1 MKAAIL
7 ITGAVLTAFAPLA
20 GRAQDSRAQTEA
32 IVKDYLAA
40 HPDELGEIVK
50 GYFLKH
56 PEAMG
61 QILSETLKHR
71 SAASASGGGAG
82 GGERAAAIEANA
94 AALFS
99 SPHQVT
105 LGDPQGDVTLVEFF
119 DYSCG
124 FCKRAL
130 ADTLALLADDPHLK
144 IVLKEFPILGPG
156 SAAAARVAVAAR
168 MQDPAKYLA
177 FHRALLGGAG
187 PASEPKALDAAR
199 DQGFDMARIEK
210 DMTSDEVVATIDE
223 DMKLASA
230 LGVSGTPTYVIG
242 KEVVVGAIGAAGL
255 KERIAEAR
263 AGRAR

>member
-156 SAAAARVAVAAR
+156 SAAAA
-168 MQDPAKYLA
+168 
-177 FHRALLGGAG
+177 
-187 PASEPKALDAAR
+187 
-199 DQGFDMARIEK
+199 
-210 DMTSDEVVATIDE
+210 
-223 DMKLASA
+223 
-230 LGVSGTPTYVIG
+230 
-242 KEVVVGAIGAAGL
+242 
-255 KERIAEAR
+255 
-263 AGRAR
+263 